1 MGKIADVQLR
11 SKAAILAE
19 EGYSYSV
26 IGDKLGR
33 SKGWVAKWVERSKQG
48 ELGDHARCGRPKIL
62 TQAAI
67 KIIKKAKYRRGF
79 GLRQIEKSLKAG
91 GLKGNKETI
100 RNYMKVELK
109 WRSWK
114 RRKAPLLTDAQKKK
128 RLLFARQHRHWKFED
143 WSNVLFSDES
153 PYQVFYVPN
162 SRNDTVWGSQE
173 ENVPVASQVKFSP
186 TVLVWGGMT
195 ASGLTRLHFV
205 PQHTSINSE
214 YYINNILKKELKP
227 VYDRLDT
234 SGTIS
239 KRRLFTD
246 NAVSVFQQDGARAHT
261 SAVSRAWLNENIPN
275 YIENWPPNS
284 PDLSPI
290 ENLWSILSSS
300 VYKDPEPK
308 TPAQLKRRLRK
319 AWNSISLETLYNLI
333 ESLPR
338 RMKAVIASK
347 GNTIAY

>member
-1 MGKIADVQLR
+1 MGKISDVQLR
-11 SKAAILAE
+11 SKAVILAQ

-33 SKGWVAKWVERSKQG
+33 SKGWVSKWVERSKQG
-48 ELGDHARCGRPKIL
+48 ELGDKTRCGRPKIL
-62 TQAAI
+62 TQAATKLI
-67 KIIKKAKYRRGF
+67 RKAKYRRGF
-79 GLRQIEKSLKAG
+79 GLRQIEKSLKAC

-114 RRKAPLLTDAQKKK
+114 RRKSPLLTEVQKKK
-128 RLLFARQHRHWKFED
+128 RLLFAREHRHWKFEE
-143 WSNVLFSDES
+143 WSNVMFSDES
-153 PYQVFYVPN
+153 PYQLFYVPN

-173 ENVPVASQVKFSP
+173 ENVPIASQVKFSP
-186 TVLVWGGMT
+186 SVLVWGGMT
-195 ASGLTRLHFV
+195 AAGLTRLHFV

-214 YYINNILKKELKP
+214 YYISNILKKELKP

-234 SGTIS
+234 CGTIS
-239 KRRLFTD
+239 KRRLFAD
-246 NAVSVFQQDGARAHT
+246 NALSVFQQDGARAHT

-290 ENLWSILSSS
+290 ENLWSILSNS

-308 TPAQLKRRLRK
+308 TLDQLKRRLLK
-319 AWNSISLETLYNLI
+319 AWNSIPLETLENLVK
-333 ESLPR
+333 SLPR
-338 RMKAVIASK
+338 RMKAVIDNK

>member
-1 MGKIADVQLR
+1 MGKILDIQLR
-11 SKAAILAE
+11 SKAVILAQ

-67 KIIKKAKYRRGF
+67 KLIKKAKYRRGF
-79 GLRQIEKSLKAG
+79 GLRQIEKSLKAS

-100 RNYMKVELK
+100 RYYMKVELK

-114 RRKAPLLTDAQKKK
+114 RRKAPLLTEAQKKK
-128 RLLFARQHRHWKFED
+128 RLLFAREHRHWKFED

-162 SRNDTVWGSQE
+162 LRNDTVWGSQE
-173 ENVPVASQVKFSP
+173 QNVPVALQVKFSP

-214 YYINNILKKELKP
+214 YYVNNILKTELKP
-227 VYDRLDT
+227 VYNRVNT

-239 KRRLFTD
+239 KRRLFTN
-246 NAVSVFQQDGARAHT
+246 NAVSFFQQDGARAHT
-261 SAVSRAWLNENIPN
+261 SAVSRAWLDENIPN

-290 ENLWSILSSS
+290 ENLWSILSNS

-308 TPAQLKRRLRK
+308 TLDQLKRRLRK
-319 AWNSISLETLYNLI
+319 AWNSISPETLQNLI

-338 RMKAVIASK
+338 RMKAVIANK
-347 GNTIAY
+347 GNTIAF

>member
-1 MGKIADVQLR
+1 
-11 SKAAILAE
+11 
-19 EGYSYSV
+19 
-26 IGDKLGR
+26 
-33 SKGWVAKWVERSKQG
+33 
-48 ELGDHARCGRPKIL
+48 
-62 TQAAI
+62 
-67 KIIKKAKYRRGF
+67 
-79 GLRQIEKSLKAG
+79 
-91 GLKGNKETI
+91 
-100 RNYMKVELK
+100 
-109 WRSWK
+109 
-114 RRKAPLLTDAQKKK
+114 
-128 RLLFARQHRHWKFED
+128 
-143 WSNVLFSDES
+143 
-153 PYQVFYVPN
+153 
-162 SRNDTVWGSQE
+162 
-173 ENVPVASQVKFSP
+173 
-186 TVLVWGGMT
+186 MT
-195 ASGLTRLHFV
+195 ATGLTRLHFV

-214 YYINNILKKELKP
+214 YYVNNILKKELKP

-290 ENLWSILSSS
+290 KNLWSILSNS

-308 TPAQLKRRLRK
+308 TLDQLKRRLRK
-319 AWNSISLETLYNLI
+319 AWNSISLETLDNLI

-338 RMKAVIASK
+338 RMKAVIANK